1 MDFDW
6 DVKKAARNLKN
17 HRVSF
22 KEAATI
28 FDDPLARTFD
38 DPDHSLD
45 EQRFITIGIS
55 EQGKLLIAAHS
66 DRGDAIRII
75 SARETT
81 RGERKLYEEE
91 N

>member
-55 EQGKLLIAAHS
+55 EQGKLLIVAHS
-66 DRGDAIRII
+66 DRGDATRII

-81 RGERKLYEEE
+81 HGERKLYEEE

>member
-1 MDFDW
+1 MDFAW
-6 DVKKAARNLKN
+6 DAKKAARNLRN

-22 KEAATI
+22 KEAAAI

-45 EQRFITIGIS
+45 EQRFITIGMS
-55 EQGKLLIAAHS
+55 EQGKLLIVAHS

>member
-6 DVKKAARNLKN
+6 DVKKAVRNLKN
-17 HRVSF
+17 HRISF

-28 FDDPLARTFD
+28 FGDPLARTFD

-45 EQRFITIGIS
+45 EQRFITIGLS
-55 EQGKLLIAAHS
+55 EQGKLLIVAHS
-66 DRGDAIRII
+66 DRGRVTRII

-81 RGERKLYEEE
+81 HGERKLYEEE

>member
-6 DVKKAARNLKN
+6 DAKKAARNLKE
-17 HRVSF
+17 HRISF

-28 FDDPLARTFD
+28 FGDPLARTFD
-38 DPDHSLD
+38 DPDHSLE
-45 EQRFITIGIS
+45 EQRFITIGVS
-55 EQGKLLIAAHS
+55 GQGTLLIVAHS
-66 DRGDAIRII
+66 DRGDTTRII

-91 N
+91 I